1 MDYIYLDNAATTRM
15 SAAAIEAMDAVAAGD
30 AFANPA
36 SQHAAGDAALRA
48 LEGTRRSIADA
59 LHARPNE
66 VEFTSGGTEANNQ
79 ALLTGAAYGAREGKR
94 HIVASAIEHPSVLRT
109 LEFLASADGPFG
121 GNFEVTLVKPDESG
135 VVDVE
140 AVKAAM
146 REDTCLVS
154 LMYAN
159 NEVGSLQPV
168 RNVCRMCRKR
178 GALFHTDAV
187 QAAGHVGIDFTRDGF
202 DLMSVSAHK
211 FHGPRGVGALVC
223 SHRIVPATLMHGGSQ
238 ERGHRA
244 GTANVAGAAG
254 MAAALAEATE
264 RLEANKAQVEAL
276 RSHLL
281 GALSPIEGLRVLGP
295 ALPEERLGGVVAL
308 TLDGVAHEPALVLL
322 DERGVC
328 VSAGSACSAGAVEQS
343 HVLAAMGVAPR
354 EADTYLRVSI
364 DPTENSMADMDR
376 AAAAIAEVAAL
387 LRERGQA

>member
-36 SQHAAGDAALRA
+36 SQHAAGDAALRS
-48 LEGTRRSIADA
+48 LEGARRSIADA

-109 LEFLASADGPFG
+109 LEFLASADGTFG
-121 GNFEVTLVKPDESG
+121 GNFEVTLVKPDEFG

-254 MAAALAEATE
+254 MAAALTEATE

-295 ALPEERLGGVVAL
+295 ALPEDRLGGVVAL

-343 HVLAAMGVAPR
+343 HVLAAMGVGPR

-376 AAAAIAEVAAL
+376 AAAAIAEVGAL

>member
-36 SQHAAGDAALRA
+36 SQHAAGDAALRS
-48 LEGTRRSIADA
+48 LEGARRSIADA

-109 LEFLASADGPFG
+109 LEFLASADGTFG
-121 GNFEVTLVKPDESG
+121 GNFEVTLVKPDEFG

-254 MAAALAEATE
+254 MAAALTEATE

-295 ALPEERLGGVVAL
+295 ALPEDRLGGVVAL

-343 HVLAAMGVAPR
+343 HVLAAMGVGPR

-376 AAAAIAEVAAL
+376 AAASIAEVGAL

>member
-36 SQHAAGDAALRA
+36 SQHAAGDAALRS
-48 LEGTRRSIADA
+48 LEGARRSIADA

-109 LEFLASADGPFG
+109 LEFLASADGTFG
-121 GNFEVTLVKPDESG
+121 GNFEVTLVKPDEFG

-244 GTANVAGAAG
+244 GTTNVAGAAG

-295 ALPEERLGGVVAL
+295 ALPEDRLGGVVAL

-343 HVLAAMGVAPR
+343 HVLAAMGVGPQQ
-354 EADTYLRVSI
+354 ADTYLRVSI

-376 AAAAIAEVAAL
+376 AAAAIAEVGAL

>member
-36 SQHAAGDAALRA
+36 SQHAAGDAALRS
-48 LEGTRRSIADA
+48 LEGARRSIADA
-59 LHARPNE
+59 LHALPNE

-121 GNFEVTLVKPDESG
+121 GNFEVTLVKPDEFG

-295 ALPEERLGGVVAL
+295 ALPEDRLGGVVAL

-343 HVLAAMGVAPR
+343 HVLAAMGVGPR
-354 EADTYLRVSI
+354 GADTYLRVSI

-387 LRERGQA
+387 LRKRGCA

>member
-48 LEGTRRSIADA
+48 LEGARRSIADA

-109 LEFLASADGPFG
+109 LDYLASADGPFS
-121 GNFEVTLVKPDESG
+121 GNFEVTLVKPDEFG

-187 QAAGHVGIDFTRDGF
+187 QAAGHVEIDFTRDGF

-295 ALPEERLGGVVAL
+295 ALPEDRLGGVVAL

-343 HVLAAMGVAPR
+343 HVLAAMGVGPR